1 MFCHP
6 LLLLPSNFPNIRVF
20 SNESALHIRWPKYWT
35 FSFNISPSNDNL
47 DVPAAREL
55 LALYQAEAA
64 KTPCVIVGGRL
75 GAYKYFDM
83 DRSIGNALETA
94 RSFLQENP

>member
-1 MFCHP
+1 M
-6 LLLLPSNFPNIRVF
+6 
-20 SNESALHIRWPKYWT
+20 
-35 FSFNISPSNDNL
+35 

-55 LALYQAEAA
+55 LALYQAESA
-64 KTPCVIVGGRL
+64 KTPRVIVGGRL